1 MTDRPAVRHDSDDPR
16 AEDEWSDLAA
26 SGARAGGEI
35 TIRRLRAFWAIAH
48 AESLTRAAK
57 TLGIAQPT
65 LSQQLTGLE
74 SALGIRLFER
84 RSNRLELTETGAWL
98 LRKSEAVLRGM
109 QELEDGL
116 AGGLARRTVRIA
128 GVTSPVRALLPATM
142 QALETAYPTTEYDLQ
157 ELAPAEILDLLYARR
172 INVGLLSASSVAEVS
187 AGFWQESI
195 LEDPH
200 VLAVPR
206 ALDLAGV
213 RDPSRDMD
221 PAAAAILHAT
231 IQFVF
236 GSQHTRRVQD
246 WYDRFLPM
254 NRLRARVRS
263 FELALGLVRAEL
275 GICIVP
281 ALSVLTDPGGGEGV
295 RLYRIDMEPRRIV
308 TMIPSQY
315 RRTEPYPDL
324 VAALREAGR
333 GLAMPLIEAAPPF
346 IAASQEPARS
356 LVPAP

>member
-1 MTDRPAVRHDSDDPR
+1 MVRREETDREEARGD
-16 AEDEWSDLAA
+16 DEWPELA
-26 SGARAGGEI
+26 GAGGRPGGEI
-35 TIRRLRAFWAIAH
+35 TVRRLRAFWAIAH

-57 TLGIAQPT
+57 TLGLAQPT

-74 SALGIRLFER
+74 AAVGAQLFER

-98 LRKSEAVLRGM
+98 LRRAEPVLRSL

-116 AGGLARRTVRIA
+116 VGGAARQTLRIA
-128 GVTSPVRALLPATM
+128 GVTSPMRVLVPDTIRR
-142 QALETAYPTTEYDLQ
+142 LEARHPSMEFDIQ
-157 ELAPAEILDLLYARR
+157 ELAPGEVLEMLYARR
-172 INVGLLSASSVAEVS
+172 VNVGLLSASSVAEVS
-187 AGFWQESI
+187 AGFWQEPV

-200 VLAVPR
+200 VLAVPAR
-206 ALDLAGV
+206 LDLGGV
-213 RDPSRDMD
+213 HDIGRDLDPS
-221 PAAAAILHAT
+221 AAAVLNAT

-236 GSQHTRRVQD
+236 GTQHARRVQD

-263 FELALGLVRAEL
+263 YELALGLVRAEV

-281 ALSVLTDPGGGEGV
+281 ALTVLTDPAGGAGV

-315 RRTEPYPDL
+315 RRTEPYTEL
-324 VAALREAGR
+324 VAALAEAGSR
-333 GLAMPLIEAAPPF
+333 LVLPRVEPAPPF
-346 IAASQEPARS
+346 IAAASEVGPAFA
-356 LVPAP
+356 PAP